1 MKITVYCDK
10 EGVLRYNPKGWPNN
24 PSFDLGPKPS
34 GIDYEIMDDLSE
46 AYTTALEKAKSDSV
60 PFEDQDVILFL
71 ISESLSGPLIDL
83 LNLTKPDSFYEIE
96 IIQLD
101 HLIHQ
106 RGESYHS
113 NPISAARIPKA
124 LS

>member
-10 EGVLRYNPKGWPNN
+10 EGILRYNPNGWPQ
-24 PSFDLGPKPS
+24 KP
-34 GIDYEIMDDLSE
+34 E
-46 AYTTALEKAKSDSV
+46 TAIYFELLRIAKSESI
-60 PFEDQDVILFL
+60 PFEDQDTVLFL
-71 ISESLSGPLIDL
+71 ISESLPGILIDL